1 MQDRRGEAG
10 GRVED
15 RKRARLNDE
24 REREGKRN
32 EENG

>member
-24 REREGKRN
+24 REGKRN

>member
-1 MQDRRGEAG
+1 MQDRRGEA
-10 GRVED
+10 D